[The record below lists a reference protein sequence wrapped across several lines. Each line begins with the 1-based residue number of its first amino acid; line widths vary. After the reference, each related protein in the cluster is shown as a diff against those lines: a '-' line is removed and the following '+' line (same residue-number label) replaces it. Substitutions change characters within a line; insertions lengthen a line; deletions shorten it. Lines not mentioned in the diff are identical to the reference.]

1 MVVNKRMKN
10 VENDNKKKKENV
22 EKKDKKQSIKKKEK
36 KDTVKREK
44 KEEKVKKIQKT
55 EKKEKTKNT
64 NLFELK
70 EVVVLLVVTCIIG
83 IIMGASV
90 GYQVKKIDKKVLSSP
105 LEEFV
110 ENYEYIL
117 NNNIADVSSTDLV
130 KGAIEGMLSIFEDD
144 YSYVISDS
152 DQENFDIR
160 LNGEYEGV
168 GVEVVTT
175 TDGKTY
181 IYTIFENSPADKA
194 GLEPGDQILKI
205 DEESLENRD
214 STFVANYVKTSG
226 KSTFTMTILRDE
238 EELTKE
244 VTREKVTINSVVSKT
259 LEKED
264 KKIGYLYLNIFS
276 ASSYKQFKEKL
287 EELEKENIDSLII
300 DVRYNTGGH
309 LTTASNIVSLFLD
322 SSNIIYQTDKDDH
335 VEKFY
340 SSGKETK
347 KYPIVILQNSASAS
361 ASELLAAALKEQ
373 YGAKVVGTTSFG
385 KGTVQELITLSDGTE
400 YKFTTKKWLT
410 PKGNWIHKKGVE
422 PDYEVDLEEKYF
434 ENPTDENDTQLQKAM
449 EILTEE
455 E

>member
-130 KGAIEGMLSIFEDD
+130 KGAIEGMLSTFEDD

-276 ASSYKQFKEKL
+276 AASYKQFKEKL

>member
-1 MVVNKRMKN
+1 MLKNK
-10 VENDNKKKKENV
+10 ENDKKNKKENT
-22 EKKDKKQSIKKKEK
+22 EKKDKEQNIKKKEIKEKK
-36 KDTVKREK
+36 KDTVGNEK
-44 KEEKVKKIQKT
+44 KDGKVKKVQKV
-55 EKKEKTKNT
+55 EKKEKAKNT

-70 EVVVLLVVTCIIG
+70 EVVALLVVTCLIG
-83 IIMGASV
+83 IVMGASV
-90 GYQVKKIDKKVLSSP
+90 GYQLKKVDKRTLSYD

-117 NNNIADVSSTDLV
+117 NNNIADISSTDLV
-130 KGAIEGMLSIFEDD
+130 KGAIEGMLSTFEDD

-181 IYTIFENSPADKA
+181 IYTIFEGSPADKA

-226 KSTFTMTILRDE
+226 KSTFTITVLRNE
-238 EELTKE
+238 EEIIKE
-244 VTREKVTINSVVSKT
+244 VTREKVTINSVISKT
-259 LEKED
+259 IEKEG

-276 ASSYKQFKEKL
+276 SSSYRQFKEKL
-287 EELEKENIDSLII
+287 ENLEKDGIDSLII

-322 SSNIIYQTDKDDH
+322 SSNIIYQTDKDGH

-347 KYPIVILQNSASAS
+347 KYPVVILQNSASAS
-361 ASELLAAALKEQ
+361 ASELLSIALKEQ

-385 KGTVQELITLSDGTE
+385 KGTIQELITLSDGTE

-422 PDYEVDLEEKYF
+422 PDYEVDLEENYF
-434 ENPTDENDTQLQKAM
+434 ENPTDENDTQLQKA
-449 EILTEE
+449 IDVLTGEE
-455 E
+455 

>member
-70 EVVVLLVVTCIIG
+70 EVAVLLVVTCIIG

-130 KGAIEGMLSIFEDD
+130 KGAIEGMLSTFEDD

>member
-130 KGAIEGMLSIFEDD
+130 KGAIEGMLSTFEDD

>member
-1 MVVNKRMKN
+1 MLKNK
-10 VENDNKKKKENV
+10 ENDKKNKKENT
-22 EKKDKKQSIKKKEK
+22 EKKDKKQNIKKKEIKEKK
-36 KDTVKREK
+36 KDTVGNEK
-44 KEEKVKKIQKT
+44 KDGKVKKVQKV
-55 EKKEKTKNT
+55 EKKEKAKNT

-70 EVVVLLVVTCIIG
+70 EVVALLVVTCLIG
-83 IIMGASV
+83 IVMGASV
-90 GYQVKKIDKKVLSSP
+90 GYQLKKVDKRTLSYD

-117 NNNIADVSSTDLV
+117 NNNIADISSTDLV
-130 KGAIEGMLSIFEDD
+130 KGAIEGMLSTFEDD

-181 IYTIFENSPADKA
+181 IYTIFEGSPADKA

-226 KSTFTMTILRDE
+226 KSTFTITVLRNE
-238 EELTKE
+238 EEIIKE
-244 VTREKVTINSVVSKT
+244 VTREKVTINSVISKT
-259 LEKED
+259 IEKEG

-276 ASSYKQFKEKL
+276 SSSYRQFKEKL
-287 EELEKENIDSLII
+287 ENLEKDGIDSLII

-322 SSNIIYQTDKDDH
+322 SSNIIYQTDKDGH

-347 KYPIVILQNSASAS
+347 KYPVVILQNSASAS
-361 ASELLAAALKEQ
+361 ASELLSIALKEQ

-385 KGTVQELITLSDGTE
+385 KGTIQELITLSDGTE

-422 PDYEVDLEEKYF
+422 PDYEVDLEENYF
-434 ENPTDENDTQLQKAM
+434 ENPTDENDTQLQKA
-449 EILTEE
+449 IDVLTGEE
-455 E
+455 

>member
-1 MVVNKRMKN
+1 VVDRMRKN
-10 VENDNKKKKENV
+10 DENMNKKKKENV
-22 EKKDKKQSIKKKEK
+22 EKKDREKKEK
-36 KDTVKREK
+36 K
-44 KEEKVKKIQKT
+44 KEEKGKKKEAILEEKKVEKRKNKKVKKT
-55 EKKEKTKNT
+55 EKET

-70 EVVVLLVVTCIIG
+70 EVVVLLIVTCLIG
-83 IIMGASV
+83 IVMGASV
-90 GYQVKKIDKKVLSSP
+90 GYQVKKVDKKTLSSD

-117 NNNIADVSSTDLV
+117 KNTITDVSSTDLI
-130 KGAIEGMLSIFEDD
+130 KGAIEGMLSTFEDD

-181 IYTIFENSPADKA
+181 IYTIFEGSPADKA
-194 GLEPGDQILKI
+194 GLKPGDQILKI
-205 DEESLENRD
+205 DEENLENRD

-226 KSTFTMTILRDE
+226 KSAFTLTILRDDE
-238 EELTKE
+238 EMTKE
-244 VTREKVTINSVVSKT
+244 VTREKVTINSVTSKII
-259 LEKED
+259 EKEN

-276 ASSYKQFKEKL
+276 SASYKQFKEKL
-287 EELEKENIDSLII
+287 EKLEEEKIDSLII

-322 SSNIIYQTDKDDH
+322 SSNIIYQTEKEDQI
-335 VEKFY
+335 EKFY

-347 KYPIVILQNSASAS
+347 KYPVVVLQNSASAS
-361 ASELLAAALKEQ
+361 ASELLSSALKEQ
-373 YGAKVVGTTSFG
+373 YGAKVVGTVSFG

-434 ENPTDENDTQLQKAM
+434 ENPTDENDTQLQKAI
-449 EILTEE
+449 EVLTEE
-455 E
+455 

>member
-70 EVVVLLVVTCIIG
+70 EVAVLLVVTCIIG

-130 KGAIEGMLSIFEDD
+130 KGAIEGMLSTFEDD

-181 IYTIFENSPADKA
+181 IYTIFEN
-194 GLEPGDQILKI
+194 
-205 DEESLENRD
+205 
-214 STFVANYVKTSG
+214 
-226 KSTFTMTILRDE
+226 
-238 EELTKE
+238 
-244 VTREKVTINSVVSKT
+244 
-259 LEKED
+259 
-264 KKIGYLYLNIFS
+264 
-276 ASSYKQFKEKL
+276 
-287 EELEKENIDSLII
+287 
-300 DVRYNTGGH
+300 
-309 LTTASNIVSLFLD
+309 
-322 SSNIIYQTDKDDH
+322 
-335 VEKFY
+335 
-340 SSGKETK
+340 
-347 KYPIVILQNSASAS
+347 
-361 ASELLAAALKEQ
+361 
-373 YGAKVVGTTSFG
+373 
-385 KGTVQELITLSDGTE
+385 
-400 YKFTTKKWLT
+400 
-410 PKGNWIHKKGVE
+410 
-422 PDYEVDLEEKYF
+422 
-434 ENPTDENDTQLQKAM
+434 
-449 EILTEE
+449 
-455 E
+455 

>member
-130 KGAIEGMLSIFEDD
+130 KGAIEGMLSTFEDD

-361 ASELLAAALKEQ
+361 ASELLAAALKEK

>member
-1 MVVNKRMKN
+1 MRKN
-10 VENDNKKKKENV
+10 DENTNKKKKENV
-22 EKKDKKQSIKKKEK
+22 EKKDREKKEK
-36 KDTVKREK
+36 KKEEKGKKKEAILEEK
-44 KEEKVKKIQKT
+44 KVEKRKKKKVKKI
-55 EKKEKTKNT
+55 EKET

-70 EVVVLLVVTCIIG
+70 EVVVLLIVTCLIG
-83 IIMGASV
+83 IVMGASV
-90 GYQVKKIDKKVLSSP
+90 GYQVKKVDKKTLSSD

-117 NNNIADVSSTDLV
+117 KNTITDVSSTDLI
-130 KGAIEGMLSIFEDD
+130 KGAIEGMLSTFEDD

-181 IYTIFENSPADKA
+181 IYTIFEGSPADKA
-194 GLEPGDQILKI
+194 GLKPGDQILKI
-205 DEESLENRD
+205 DEENLENRD

-226 KSTFTMTILRDE
+226 KSTFTLTILRDDKE
-238 EELTKE
+238 MTKE
-244 VTREKVTINSVVSKT
+244 VTREKVTINSVTSKII
-259 LEKED
+259 EKEN

-276 ASSYKQFKEKL
+276 SASYKQFKEKL
-287 EELEKENIDSLII
+287 EKLEEEKIDSLII

-322 SSNIIYQTDKDDH
+322 SSNIIYQTEKEDQI
-335 VEKFY
+335 EKFY

-347 KYPIVILQNSASAS
+347 KYPVVVLQNSASAS
-361 ASELLAAALKEQ
+361 ASELLSAALKEQ
-373 YGAKVVGTTSFG
+373 YGAKVVGTVSFG

-434 ENPTDENDTQLQKAM
+434 ENPTDENDTQLQKAI
-449 EILTEE
+449 EVLTEE
-455 E
+455 